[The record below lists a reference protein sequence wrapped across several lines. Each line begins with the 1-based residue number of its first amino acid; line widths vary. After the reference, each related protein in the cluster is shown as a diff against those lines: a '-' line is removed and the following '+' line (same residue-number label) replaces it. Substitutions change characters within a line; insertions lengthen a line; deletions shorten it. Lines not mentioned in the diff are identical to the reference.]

1 MADPHARKRLLISAA
16 AILLLCLLL
25 EGVIFQADALR
36 TRELIPLPL
45 DVTSARITLEE
56 IAPEDNDVTAVM
68 PSSQTR
74 DPVFRTTLAF
84 ENLELEN
91 IRTLSF
97 VLAGRTG
104 LIRVEVSL
112 ADDAHRMWRTGADS
126 VLALTDTPAYA
137 RIKSNGV
144 LHELALSFETDD
156 ETAAVT
162 TLTLNTPLPYHFSLL
177 RLLTL
182 LLPLWLIAA
191 VISLRWWK
199 IPLDRRNPRHTL
211 AYCLTGLVCVLLVLC
226 ISALCIPQE
235 KDMYQYTWDLKYP
248 FEDELYEYRAQAH
261 AVLYDM
267 LANGRISVD
276 VSPDEN
282 LLALENPYDPTQRLS
297 SGAQTMF
304 DYALYN
310 GQYYVYFG
318 LTPVL
323 VFYAPFR
330 LLTGAIPSYNT
341 AGAFFALL
349 TVLAAFL
356 CFWEAV
362 RRFIRRP
369 SLLLTCICAAAVAL
383 GSHLL
388 MLEASAD
395 RYHTSIACGQ
405 AFFFLTLWAA
415 MTACRQKTR
424 IRRTCLFILTALFS
438 ILLVGARATV
448 ALTAAGWL
456 LPLFIWVLLN
466 KKAPVRRRAM
476 DALSFLIPLALG
488 AAAIMLYNSA
498 RFGSVFEFGQTWQ
511 LTLED
516 IRYNR
521 ISFGDL
527 GAALWA
533 YFFDGVHLT
542 STFPYINP
550 GSGFINRSGN
560 WLYTVVNA
568 GALTVPVTWG
578 LFLIFALP
586 EKARHGK
593 LSVYLCTTVM
603 TVFVALSGYCIAGVA
618 LRYVCDILPALCLV
632 GAMVLTEAVSPDAI
646 EGRGHTSGIAA
657 LLVCLTV
664 IVALAFAFSNYRN
677 YISLYAPAKY
687 LQLFNL
693 FTMT

>member
-36 TRELIPLPL
+36 TRGLIPLPL
-45 DVTSARITLEE
+45 DVSSARITLEE

-182 LLPLWLIAA
+182 LLPLWLTAA

-235 KDMYQYTWDLKYP
+235 K
-248 FEDELYEYRAQAH
+248 

-267 LANGRISVD
+267 LANRRISVD

-395 RYHTSIACGQ
+395 RYHMSIACGQ

-415 MTACRQKTR
+415 MTACRQ
-424 IRRTCLFILTALFS
+424 
-438 ILLVGARATV
+438 RATV

-466 KKAPVRRRAM
+466 KKAPARRRAM

>member
-1 MADPHARKRLLISAA
+1 
-16 AILLLCLLL
+16 
-25 EGVIFQADALR
+25 
-36 TRELIPLPL
+36 
-45 DVTSARITLEE
+45 
-56 IAPEDNDVTAVM
+56 
-68 PSSQTR
+68 
-74 DPVFRTTLAF
+74 
-84 ENLELEN
+84 
-91 IRTLSF
+91 
-97 VLAGRTG
+97 
-104 LIRVEVSL
+104 
-112 ADDAHRMWRTGADS
+112 
-126 VLALTDTPAYA
+126 
-137 RIKSNGV
+137 
-144 LHELALSFETDD
+144 
-156 ETAAVT
+156 
-162 TLTLNTPLPYHFSLL
+162 
-177 RLLTL
+177 
-182 LLPLWLIAA
+182 
-191 VISLRWWK
+191 
-199 IPLDRRNPRHTL
+199 
-211 AYCLTGLVCVLLVLC
+211 
-226 ISALCIPQE
+226 
-235 KDMYQYTWDLKYP
+235 
-248 FEDELYEYRAQAH
+248 
-261 AVLYDM
+261 M
-267 LANGRISVD
+267 LANRRISVD

-395 RYHTSIACGQ
+395 RYHMSIACGQ

-424 IRRTCLFILTALFS
+424 IRRTCLFILAALFS
-438 ILLVGARATV
+438 ILLVGARATA
-448 ALTAAGWL
+448 ALVAAGWL

-466 KKAPVRRRAM
+466 KKAPVQRRAI

>member
-1 MADPHARKRLLISAA
+1 MADSHARKRLLISAA

-25 EGVIFQADALR
+25 EGVVFQADALH
-36 TRELIPLPL
+36 TQGLMPLPL
-45 DVTSARITLEE
+45 DVSSAHITLEE

-74 DPVFRTTLAF
+74 DPIFRTTMVF
-84 ENLELEN
+84 ENLGLESV
-91 IRTLSF
+91 RTLSF
-97 VLAGRTG
+97 VLDGQTG
-104 LIRVEVSL
+104 LIQVEVSL
-112 ADDAHRMWRTGADS
+112 SDDAHRMWRTGADS
-126 VLALTDTPAYA
+126 VLALTGVPAYA
-137 RIKSNGV
+137 RVKSNGT
-144 LHELALSFETDD
+144 LHELSLSFETDD

-162 TLTLNTPLPYHFSLL
+162 ALTLNAPLPYHFSLL

-191 VISLRWWK
+191 VISLGWWK
-199 IPLDRRNPRHTL
+199 IPLDRRNPRHSL
-211 AYCLTGLVCVLLVLC
+211 AYCLTGFVCVLLVLC
-226 ISALCIPQE
+226 ISVLCIPQE
-235 KDMYQYTWDLKYP
+235 RDLYQYTWDLKYP
-248 FEDELYEYRAQAH
+248 FEDDLYEYRAQAH

-267 LANGRISVD
+267 LATGRISVD

-297 SGAQTMF
+297 SGVQTMF

-323 VFYAPFR
+323 VFYVPFR

-362 RRFIRRP
+362 RRFLRRA
-369 SLLLTCICAAAVAL
+369 SLMLTCICAAAVAL

-395 RYHTSIACGQ
+395 RYHMSIACGQ

-415 MTACRQKTR
+415 MVACRQKIR
-424 IRRTCLFILTALFS
+424 IRRTCMFVVAALFS
-438 ILLVGARATV
+438 ILLVGARATA

-456 LPLFIWVLLN
+456 LPLFIWVLFN
-466 KKAPVRRRAM
+466 KKASVRHRAI

-498 RFGSVFEFGQTWQ
+498 RFDSVFEFGQTWQ

-516 IRYNR
+516 IRYNH
-521 ISFGDL
+521 ISLSDL
-527 GAALWA
+527 GAAIWA
-533 YFFDGVHLT
+533 YFFDGIRLT

-550 GSGFINRSGN
+550 SSGFINRSGN
-560 WLYTVVNA
+560 WLYSVVNA

-578 LFLIFALP
+578 LFLVFAVP

-593 LSVYLCTTVM
+593 LGVYLCTTVM
-603 TVFVALSGYCIAGVA
+603 TVFVALSGYCIAGVS
-618 LRYVCDILPALCLV
+618 LRYVCDILPAVCLV
-632 GAMVLTEAVSPDAI
+632 GALVLAEVVSHDAI
-646 EGRGHTSGIAA
+646 EGRGYTSGIAA
-657 LLVCLTV
+657 LLTSMTV

>member
-36 TRELIPLPL
+36 TRGLIPLPL
-45 DVTSARITLEE
+45 DVSSARITLEE

-235 KDMYQYTWDLKYP
+235 KDLYQYTWDLKYP

-267 LANGRISVD
+267 LANRRISVD

-395 RYHTSIACGQ
+395 RYHMSIACGQ

-424 IRRTCLFILTALFS
+424 IRRTCLFILAALFS
-438 ILLVGARATV
+438 ILLVGARATA
-448 ALTAAGWL
+448 ALVAAGWL

-466 KKAPVRRRAM
+466 KKAPVQRRAI

>member
-1 MADPHARKRLLISAA
+1 MADPQARKRLLISAA

-25 EGVIFQADALR
+25 ECVVFQTDALC
-36 TRELIPLPL
+36 TRGLTPLPF
-45 DVTSARITLEE
+45 DISSAQITLEE
-56 IAPEDNDVTAVM
+56 IPQEDSDVTAVM

-74 DPVFRTTLAF
+74 DPVFRTTLVF
-84 ENLELEN
+84 EDLALEN

-97 VLAGRTG
+97 LLEGQTG
-104 LIRVEVSL
+104 LIQVEVSL
-112 ADDAHRMWRTGADS
+112 ADDAHRMWRTGADT
-126 VLALTDTPAYA
+126 VLALTGSPAYA
-137 RIKSNGV
+137 RVKSNGM

-162 TLTLNTPLPYHFSLL
+162 ALTLNAAIPYHFSLL

-211 AYCLTGLVCVLLVLC
+211 AYCLTGLVCVLLVLG
-226 ISALCIPQE
+226 ISVLCIPQE
-235 KDMYQYTWDLKYP
+235 KDLYQYTWDLKYP

-276 VSPDEN
+276 VIPDEE

-304 DYALYN
+304 DYALYE
-310 GQYYVYFG
+310 GRYYVYFG

-369 SLLLTCICAAAVAL
+369 SLLLTCICAAAVSL

-395 RYHTSIACGQ
+395 RYHMSVACGQ

-415 MTACRQKTR
+415 MTACRQKPR
-424 IRRTCLFILTALFS
+424 VRRTCMFVLAALFS
-438 ILLVGARATV
+438 VLLVGARATA

-466 KKAPVRRRAM
+466 KKSPVRRRAI
-476 DALSFLIPLALG
+476 DALSFLIPLILG
-488 AAAIMLYNSA
+488 AAAVMIYNSA

-516 IRYNR
+516 IHYNH
-521 ISFGDL
+521 ISLSDL
-527 GAALWA
+527 GAAVWA
-533 YFFDGVHLT
+533 YFFDGLHLT

-560 WLYTVVNA
+560 WLYAVANA

-578 LFLIFALP
+578 LLFVFALP

-593 LSVYLCTTVM
+593 LAVYLCTAVM
-603 TVFVALSGYCIAGVA
+603 TVFVALSSYCVAGVA
-618 LRYVCDILPALCLV
+618 LRYVCDILPALCLI
-632 GAMVLTEAVSPDAI
+632 GALVLTEIASPDAI
-646 EGRGHTSGIAA
+646 EERGHTTGITAF
-657 LLVCLTV
+657 LVCLTV
-664 IVALAFAFSNYRN
+664 AVALAFAFSNYRN
-677 YISLYAPAKY
+677 YIGMYAPAKY
-687 LQLFNL
+687 LQLFSL